1 MKKRIS
7 EMVSGNLTLCE
18 LLAGILF
25 FGMLC
30 QIVGCIFLKENL
42 LYHSVGLWLGAVV
55 AMLMAVHMNASI
67 QKAVVLDA
75 DSAEKV
81 ARKDTILRY
90 FAIVL
95 ILGVMMVLDFAN
107 PLTAFLGIMGLKVAA
122 YGQPLTHKLFHKFI
136 KEENIS

>member
-1 MKKRIS
+1 MKKKIR
-7 EMVSGNLTLCE
+7 EMVSGNLTLFE

-25 FGMLC
+25 FGIFC
-30 QIVGCIFLKENL
+30 QIAGCIFLKEKF
-42 LYHSVGLWLGAVV
+42 LYHSAGLWLGAVV
-55 AMLMAVHMNASI
+55 AMFMAVHMNASI

-75 DSAEKV
+75 ESAEKV
-81 ARKDTILRY
+81 SRKDTILRY

-107 PLTAFLGIMGLKVAA
+107 PLTAFLGIMGLKIAA
-122 YGQPLTHKLFHKFI
+122 YCQPLTHKLFIKFE